1 MRAANEQQ
9 LEQLTRYRV
18 RRLSGTAALMRRFAN
33 LILIIG
39 YWAIGCWS
47 KLLDGA
53 ANLAESMN
61 RANIV
66 KYIYQLIYQLPAMES
81 YIHQSISHDSCHD

>member
-1 MRAANEQQ
+1 MRAAN
-9 LEQLTRYRV
+9 EQLTRYRV
-18 RRLSGTAALMRRFAN
+18 RRLSGTAALTRRFAN

-39 YWAIGCWS
+39 YWAIELAIGCWS

-66 KYIYQLIYQLPAMES
+66 KPF
-81 YIHQSISHDSCHD
+81 